1 MVQSFSMSPFSDML
15 KMGKSKPW
23 PEALKKMTG
32 SETLDVGALTEYFQP
47 LRKWMVEQRE
57 EIGYAA
63 PEWED
68 ENDEDEI
75 ITDGVF
81 SLVPVLLNPF
91 ACALVALAVFFR

>member
-1 MVQSFSMSPFSDML
+1 
-15 KMGKSKPW
+15 
-23 PEALKKMTG
+23 
-32 SETLDVGALTEYFQP
+32 
-47 LRKWMVEQRE
+47 MVEQRE

-91 ACALVALAVFFR
+91 ACTLVALAVFFR